1 MGARPGVDRVTKRE
15 EQRQQTYARIVDAA
29 VGLLVDNGY
38 AATTALGVQERAGIS
53 RGALLHHFPTS
64 EDLFAAAVQ
73 RLVEMN
79 IEAIHDELAR
89 ADQDLDPVAR
99 GVHVL
104 YRASRRRSFA
114 TELELWAAAR
124 ADVWLRQALLPHE
137 RAAAAGLRQVMDELF
152 GPLVAGEAGYR
163 ALVDITIHLL
173 RGITVSASLGSK
185 DHDAIVDSWISVIRQ
200 TLDSTAATTNPSPGK
215 RKRPSTKTDQRAR
228 TRR

>member
-1 MGARPGVDRVTKRE
+1 MNQRE
-15 EQRQQTYARIVDAA
+15 KQRQQTYARIVDAA
-29 VGLLVDNGY
+29 VRSLIDNGY

-79 IEAIHDELAR
+79 IEAIRHELAK
-89 ADQDLDPVAR
+89 ADPDLDPVAR

-137 RAAAAGLRQVMDELF
+137 RAAAANLRQAINELF
-152 GPLVAGEAGYR
+152 GPLVTVESGYP
-163 ALVDITIHLL
+163 AMVDITVQLL
-173 RGITVSASLGSK
+173 RGLTVSASLGNK
-185 DHDAIVDSWISVIRQ
+185 DHDAIVDSWITVMRQ
-200 TLDSTAATTNPSPGK
+200 TLDNVAIEKTSSAA
-215 RKRPSTKTDQRAR
+215 RRRRPSAQTIRAAGR
-228 TRR
+228 SR

>member
-1 MGARPGVDRVTKRE
+1 LAGREGLGVERVNRRE

-29 VGLLVDNGY
+29 VGLLIDNGY

-79 IEAIHDELAR
+79 IDAIRDELAK
-89 ADQDLDPVAR
+89 ADEDLDPVAR
-99 GVHVL
+99 GVQVL
-104 YRASRRRSFA
+104 YHASQRRSFA

-137 RAAAAGLRQVMDELF
+137 RAAAAHLRQVMDELF
-152 GPLVAGEAGYR
+152 GPLVTGESGYP
-163 ALVDITIHLL
+163 ALVDITVHFL
-173 RGITVSASLGSK
+173 RGVTVSASLGSK
-185 DHDAIVDSWISVIRQ
+185 GHDAIVDSWIAVMRQ
-200 TLDSTAATTNPSPGK
+200 TLDCAAVKQTSSPTR
-215 RKRPSTKTDQRAR
+215 RKRPSTKTVRGHSR
-228 TRR
+228 